1 MVYRTLSF
9 LLSISRTPINNIA
22 FLPPV
27 KPKAKCN
34 AGVERPGKSYMR
46 EDSMKI
52 TYEKAASS
60 DIECLYQLC
69 KQLIDAYENVECI
82 DYERVLSWVR
92 KKLEASI
99 DEYISVYA
107 DGKKVGYYHF
117 YKNEDGEYE
126 LGDLYV
132 FPEFQN
138 RGIGTAIIEKCCA
151 SVEEPV
157 MLYVFIKNKGAVS
170 LYKRLG
176 FEITETIKGSRYIMK
191 R

>member
-1 MVYRTLSF
+1 
-9 LLSISRTPINNIA
+9 
-22 FLPPV
+22 
-27 KPKAKCN
+27 
-34 AGVERPGKSYMR
+34 
-46 EDSMKI
+46 MKI
-52 TYEKAASS
+52 TYKRAVNS
-60 DIECLYQLC
+60 DIEQLYQLC

-92 KKLEASI
+92 KKLEDSI
-99 DEYISVYA
+99 DEYTSVYA
-107 DGKKVGYYHF
+107 DGKKAGYYHF
-117 YKNEDGEYE
+117 YRNEDGEYE

-176 FEITETIKGSRYIMK
+176 FEIAETIKDSRYIMK